1 MRIGPDYKSKRM
13 KAPSNDPFF
22 EPLGADTYHS
32 SSKLDHVLRHVQ
44 FPADMLK
51 ERQQVKA
58 SEWPKG
64 LPKLL
69 VINLQ
74 IPIVNG
80 VFSMLSSSEDEYY
93 NFIMYYA
100 PSLAFAELMGKIER
114 NEEIPASTDANNARL
129 AVKWLLECQTNQALK
144 RRLKLLN
151 LVMNPDEAG
160 LPGFMS
166 KFNGK
171 PCMCTRSASI
181 HRAADNSYLEID
193 IDSGMWGVMP
203 RRAAGVAIPGILKR
217 CVLSLAFIIQGDT
230 DDELPERP
238 FTAIQLV
245 YINAKKVPWWPLD
258 SGKKKKNKG
267 RRRRNMSS
275 FV

>member
-1 MRIGPDYKSKRM
+1 M

-22 EPLGADTYHS
+22 EPIGADTYHS
-32 SSKLDHVLRHVQ
+32 SSKIDHVMQHIK
-44 FPADMLK
+44 FPADRLR
-51 ERQQVKA
+51 ERQQMKP
-58 SEWPKG
+58 SEWPKFV
-64 LPKLL
+64 PKLL

-74 IPIVNG
+74 IPIVSG

-100 PSLAFAELMGKIER
+100 PSLAFAQLVSKLQSGQP
-114 NEEIPASTDANNARL
+114 IPPSTDVNNARL
-129 AVKWLLECQTNQALK
+129 AAKWLEECQTNQALK
-144 RRLKLLN
+144 QRLKLLN
-151 LVMNPDEAG
+151 LVMNPEEAG

-245 YINAKKVPWWPLD
+245 YINAKKVPRWPLD
-258 SGKKKKNKG
+258 NGNASKKKKSK
-267 RRRRNMSS
+267 RRRNRSS